1 MVVVGFDVG
10 KTSLTAAR
18 LDRSGRVKEHR
29 ELANTKTDLLPL
41 LRGLRQQY
49 AHLLIAS
56 EATAEYHRVLAELC
70 LDLDIPFHLVNP
82 IATKQFIRATVRKTK
97 TDRSD
102 AEVIARLAAQG
113 QGTPASR
120 ETFND
125 TKPVLRTAVKLVQM
139 RRSLDLMQRHL
150 TAVLPGT
157 STVPEQLDACREQL
171 DAATRVLRDAAG
183 RQVDPKLSR
192 LLQSVPGVGPQTAI
206 LLIAELGDI
215 TRFKNAKAVIA
226 YTGLD
231 PKVKQS
237 GASLRRNTRLTKR
250 GSPYLRRALYLAANS
265 ARRHDP
271 ELKAVYDKKRAE
283 GKRHKQAT
291 IVVARKIATRV
302 YAVWRRGTP
311 YQ

>member
-10 KTSLTAAR
+10 KTGVTAAR
-18 LDRSGRVKEHR
+18 LDKSGRVKEHR

-41 LRGLRQQY
+41 LHGLREHY

-56 EATAEYHRVLAELC
+56 EATAEYHRALAELC
-70 LDLDIPFHLVNP
+70 LDLDIPFHLINP
-82 IATKQFIRATVRKTK
+82 ITTKQFTRATVRKKK
-97 TDRSD
+97 TDTSD
-102 AEVIARLAAQG
+102 AEVVARLAAQG
-113 QGTPASR
+113 QGTPVTR
-120 ETFND
+120 ETFTD
-125 TKPVLRTAVKLVQM
+125 VKPVLRTAVKLVQM
-139 RRSLDLMQRHL
+139 NHSLALMQRHL
-150 TAVLPGT
+150 AAVLPETDTLPG
-157 STVPEQLDACREQL
+157 QLDACREQI
-171 DAATRVLRDAAG
+171 DAATDVLRGAAV
-183 RQVDPKLSR
+183 RRVDPELSR
-192 LLQSVPGVGPQTAI
+192 LLQSVPGVGPQTAV

-215 TRFKNAKAVIA
+215 TRFANAKAVIA
-226 YTGLD
+226 YAGLD

-311 YQ
+311 YR